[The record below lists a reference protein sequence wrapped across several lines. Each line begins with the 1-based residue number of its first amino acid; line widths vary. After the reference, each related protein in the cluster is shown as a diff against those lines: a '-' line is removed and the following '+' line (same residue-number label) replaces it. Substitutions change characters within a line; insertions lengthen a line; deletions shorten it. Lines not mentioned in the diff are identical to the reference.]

1 MSYPKIFQA
10 EIEEDHNRFVVNIFA
25 VENAAIVFFN
35 EKNQM
40 LLGTLA
46 VAMPQLDRRRSVS
59 SILLGERNAI
69 ITKVL
74 AERLAVLFDKM
85 VLVSTHLSGDLEK
98 EGRQVLMKLLQ
109 KTVKKIEV

>member
-1 MSYPKIFQA
+1 MSYPKIFQE
-10 EIEEDHNRFVVNIFA
+10 EIEEDHNRFIVNIFV

-35 EKNQM
+35 EKNQI

-46 VAMPQLDRRRSVS
+46 VAMPQLDRRSVS

-85 VLVSTHLSGDLEK
+85 VLVSTHLRGDLEK
-98 EGRQVLMKLLQ
+98 EGGQVLMKLLQ
-109 KTVKKIEV
+109 KIVKKIEV